1 MGISEKVVNVIIKLM
16 ERWKTRLDVTESG
29 KVLTS
34 RTINIRKGFLQG
46 DIYFPVGFC
55 VTEVP
60 VSTLI
65 EETDGYTIGQ
75 RGKENVK
82 RTHSIFIYD
91 LNIYQDS
98 HQKSEVVNEMFVKAS
113 MDTGACYGLKKCAD
127 ILFRKGNIIKEEEWA
142 VLEEKLDTLDSN
154 KNEIYKFLGCEQAY
168 KTDVKQ
174 VQKRVKKEM
183 KNQLDHLTGLNLYAQ
198 NVMKTTNC
206 RVTPVAGCVIN
217 EYSLGKGILDELDMI
232 VESV

>member
-1 MGISEKVVNVIIKLM
+1 M
-16 ERWKTRLDVTESG
+16 ERWKTRLDVTEDG

-55 VTEVP
+55 VTEAP

-113 MDTGACYGLKKCAD
+113 MDTGACYGVKKCAD

-198 NVMKTTNC
+198 NLMKTTNC
-206 RVTPVAGCVIN
+206 RVTPVVGCVIN

-232 VESV
+232 VEIV